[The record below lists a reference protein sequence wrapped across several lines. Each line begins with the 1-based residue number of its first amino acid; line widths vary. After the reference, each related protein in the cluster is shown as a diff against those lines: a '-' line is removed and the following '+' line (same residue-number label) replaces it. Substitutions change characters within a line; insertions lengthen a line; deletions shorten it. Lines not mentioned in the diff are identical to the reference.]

1 MEMVLPRNYVEI
13 EEEEMMYLDGGWTT
27 VTGWGAARELTN
39 ILASI
44 GAWYASAAA
53 LLAKTATFA
62 VAGAT
67 VIGAAGAIL
76 SALGASGS
84 LLGVALNLGALT
96 LGLYLLADDYGF
108 QHKAWSIW
116 GYGVHSVKRI

>member
-27 VTGWGAARELTN
+27 VRGWLAANELNN
-39 ILASI
+39 ILLSI
-44 GAWYASAAA
+44 GGWYKSAAA
-53 LLAKTATFA
+53 LLVKTATYS

-67 VIGAAGAIL
+67 VIGAAAAIL

-84 LLGVALNLGALT
+84 LLGAALNLGALT
-96 LGLYLLADDYGF
+96 LGIYLLAKDYGF
-108 QHKAWSIW
+108 QHRSWSIF
-116 GYGVHSVKRI
+116 GFGVHNVKPI